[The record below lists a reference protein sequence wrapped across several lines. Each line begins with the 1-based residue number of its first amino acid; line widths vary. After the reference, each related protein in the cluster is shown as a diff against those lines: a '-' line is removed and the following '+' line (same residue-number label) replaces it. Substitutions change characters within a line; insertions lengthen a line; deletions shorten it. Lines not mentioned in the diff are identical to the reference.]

1 MTVLVPVPEATSV
14 LGLGLGLVIR
24 ARSPGVTHA

>member
-1 MTVLVPVPEATSV
+1 MTVPVPEATSV